1 MFQRSSFSIWVLYH
15 CYFNISITQM
25 NTIDFE
31 LFLFLDEQ
39 FLVFVDFL
47 EHFEYERV
55 DLLSNRDQ

>member
-1 MFQRSSFSIWVLYH
+1 
-15 CYFNISITQM
+15 M